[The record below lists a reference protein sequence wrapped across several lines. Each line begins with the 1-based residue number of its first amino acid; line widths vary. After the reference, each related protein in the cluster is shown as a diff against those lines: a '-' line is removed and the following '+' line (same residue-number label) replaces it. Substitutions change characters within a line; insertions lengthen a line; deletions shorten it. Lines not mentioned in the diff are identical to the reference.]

1 MTGNDKETGQGQ
13 PDWNHILHGRLA
25 DETRAARRRRI
36 AAATHAKRMIRTL
49 TATTCALILAGIG
62 MFAWVAA
69 EQHQTEHDAR
79 MQAATAVKDDGTAA
93 KWHAMLEQA
102 KEYNTSLAAHPQ
114 VVGETLD
121 PDTGAASGDFTFE
134 NDREYQDTLDFGDG
148 IMATLRIPCIDVDL
162 PVRHGAGE
170 YALENGLGHLHGSSL
185 PVGGESTHAVITGHT
200 GIAGKTLFTR
210 LTELR
215 KGDVFYLRVA
225 DGTLA
230 YKVDRIRV
238 VDPTDLRNLQV
249 EKGRDLVTLVT
260 CTPIFLNTHRLL
272 VTGER
277 VSMPDEAPYPQDA
290 PTSNAND
297 RRPLMVAGITLLAGL
312 PVAIAVESHTR
323 VRPYGRHGAGTTR
336 RYRLDPK

>member
-1 MTGNDKETGQGQ
+1 MTGNDKEIGQEQ

-25 DETRAARRRRI
+25 DETRTARRHRI
-36 AAATHAKRMIRTL
+36 AAAIRAKRVARALI
-49 TATTCALILAGIG
+49 AATCALILAGIG
-62 MFAWVAA
+62 VFAWVAV

-79 MQAATAVKDDGTAA
+79 MQAATAVKDDGTTI
-93 KWHAMLEQA
+93 KWPAMLEQA
-102 KEYNTSLAAHPQ
+102 HTYNTRLAAHPQ

-134 NDREYQDTLDFGDG
+134 HDREYQDTLDFGDG

-185 PVGGESTHAVITGHT
+185 PVGGTSTHTVITGHT

-210 LTELR
+210 LTELG

-225 DGTLA
+225 DRTLA

-249 EKGRDLVTLVT
+249 EKGKDLVTLVT
-260 CTPIFLNTHRLL
+260 CTPIFLNTSRLL
-272 VTGER
+272 VTGRR
-277 VSMPDEAPYPQDA
+277 VAMPDDAPYPQDA
-290 PTSNAND
+290 PRTNAND
-297 RRPLMVAGITLLAGL
+297 KRPLMAAGVALLALTPPAMLVSGR
-312 PVAIAVESHTR
+312 ATR
-323 VRPYGRHGAGTTR
+323 RPYGFHGRPPAKR
-336 RYRLDPK
+336 A